1 MTGDVPRIDGHPAE
15 SYSPAGKP
23 IIARIRNRR
32 LTPIFLFW
40 GPTPIDALRFAIDP
54 IAQRHFSFRCSANR
68 IGLMFAIPEFWSA
81 LAAIVVI
88 DLVLAGDN
96 AIVIA
101 LAARSLP
108 KAVQSRAIVW
118 GTVGAVVVRASLTV
132 ALLSLLEIP
141 GLMGAGG
148 VLLVWIAYR
157 LLTGGCGGPRP
168 QGGAGR
174 GVLGG
179 G

>member
-40 GPTPIDALRFAIDP
+40 GQTPIDALRFAIDP

-108 KAVQSRAIVW
+108 RAVQRRAILW
-118 GTVGAVVVRASLTV
+118 GTVGAVVVRASLSV
-132 ALLSLLEIP
+132 AVLWQIEIP
-141 GLMGAGG
+141 GLIGAGG
-148 VLLVWIAYR
+148 VNLDWIA
-157 LLTGGCGGPRP
+157 LLLLLSNC
-168 QGGAGR
+168 AGW
-174 GVLGG
+174 VPKDSSSS
-179 G
+179 